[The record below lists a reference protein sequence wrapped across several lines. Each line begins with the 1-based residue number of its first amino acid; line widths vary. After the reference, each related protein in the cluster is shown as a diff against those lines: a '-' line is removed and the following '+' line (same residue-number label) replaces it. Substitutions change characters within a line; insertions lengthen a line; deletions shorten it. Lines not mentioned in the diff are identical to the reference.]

1 MKRTICI
8 ISACAI
14 CAFVA
19 APLAA
24 CAPQNDE
31 QSSIYRITA
40 QYDGGNALTG
50 RVELDYFNDTDNAL
64 DSLCFNLWGNAYR
77 QGAQYAP
84 VSAEMN
90 AQAYYN
96 GESYGGMTITDA
108 AGGQW
113 QVRGEDE
120 NILEIAL
127 ESPIYPDERAQV
139 TIDYTLTLADV
150 NHRTGVTENTVNLGN
165 FFPILCAYGQAGWL
179 EYTYCATGDPFVSD
193 VADYEMQLTVP
204 ESFKVAASAQ
214 LCGSAES
221 GGVVTYTYRMQNA
234 RDCAFVLSEQFEE
247 ISREVNGVEVK
258 YYYYDDEQAQVVLG
272 AAANS
277 LEYFSQTFGAY
288 PYPTYTVVQTGFC
301 QGGMEYPA
309 LSMISDECEG
319 QTAIYTAVH
328 ETAHQ
333 WWYAAVGSDQYAHGW
348 QDEGLAEYC
357 SLMFFEYAP
366 QYGVTSAGLLGT
378 ATKAY
383 RAYFSVYNQLF
394 GDADTSMERALNEF
408 SGDYEYA
415 NIAYNKG
422 LLMFDAVRAACG
434 DDHFTAAL
442 KDYYTSY
449 LNKIAPCEGLIAA
462 FCRYADCE
470 GIFNSFLSGEVI
482 I

>member
-139 TIDYTLTLADV
+139 TINYNLTLADV

-165 FFPILCAYGQAGWL
+165 FFPILCAYGQSGWL

-193 VADYEMQLTVP
+193 VADYEVQLTVP
-204 ESFKVAASAQ
+204 ESFKVAAGAQ

-221 GGVVTYTYRMQNA
+221 GGAVTYTYRMQNA

-258 YYYYDDEQAQVVLG
+258 YYYYNDEQAQVVLG

-288 PYPTYTVVQTGFC
+288 PYHTYTVVQTGFC

-383 RAYFSVYNQLF
+383 RAYFSVYNQIF
-394 GDADTSMERALNEF
+394 GKADTTMTRSLGDFA
-408 SGDYEYA
+408 SDYEYA
-415 NIAYNKG
+415 NIAYNKA
-422 LLMFDAVRAACG
+422 LIMFETLRTSMG
-434 DDHFTAAL
+434 DEKFFAAL
-442 KDYYTSY
+442 KKYFGE
-449 LNKIAPCEGLIAA
+449 NKFALAKPENLIAA
-462 FCRYADCE
+462 FDSLYDVE
-470 GIFNSFLSGEVI
+470 GMIAGFVEGKTVI
-482 I
+482 